1 MFGKLLKYEFKSL
14 GKWYLSLYAII
25 GLLSLV
31 IGFWVRTITYR
42 AEHNS
47 RFVEHGPAT
56 AEAWL
61 LGITVFCLCHHHHWY
76 LNLDLLPRRQPLL

>member
-61 LGITVFCLCHHHHWY
+61 LGITVFASSSAAFIKISMVDKATSL
-76 LNLDLLPRRQPLL
+76 